1 MNYTDY
7 VATIANLIPTETT
20 EPNFVQILP
29 SIINDA
35 ELRINRDF
43 DFLNTIVRDQS
54 GTLTANSRNF
64 TFPQEFVVSESVNVF
79 TPVGTTTIRNQ
90 LVPVAQEWMDAVWGI
105 ETAPTIPSI
114 PQYYAMITDQT
125 IIVGPPPDAA
135 YTVEV
140 TGTIRPPPLS
150 SSNTTT
156 YISTYF
162 PDMMISASMIFVA
175 GWMKNYGAA
184 VDDPQQ
190 GITWEQHYGKQF
202 SSANVEEARKKY
214 AAQAWGPKQPYTI
227 STPPRA

>member
-7 VATIANLIPTETT
+7 VATLANLIPTQPTD
-20 EPNFVQILP
+20 PNFVQILP
-29 SIINDA
+29 STISDA

-43 DFLNTIVRDQS
+43 DFLSTIVRDQS
-54 GTLTANSRNF
+54 GTLTANSRDF

-90 LVPVAQEWMDAVWGI
+90 LVPVTQEFLDQVWGI
-105 ETAPTIPSI
+105 ETAPTTPSV

-135 YTVEV
+135 YKVEV
-140 TGTIRPPPLS
+140 TGTIRPAPLS
-150 SSNTTT
+150 ATTTTT

-162 PDMMISASMIFVA
+162 PDMLISASMEYIS

-184 VDDPQQ
+184 VDDPAQ
-190 GITWEQHYGKQF
+190 GVTWRQHYDKQF
-202 SSANVEEARKKY
+202 ASANVEEARKRY
-214 AAQAWGPKQPYTI
+214 SSQAWSAKQPAPYA
-227 STPPRA
+227 TPPRV